1 MALVPYAIIWQR
13 MGVAIHPLIVSS
25 AFVAE
30 CYMAESVLFRFI
42 RKCLLIT
49 EFRGDCAILRNGPN
63 PGIGQ

>member
-1 MALVPYAIIWQR
+1 
-13 MGVAIHPLIVSS
+13 MGVAIHPLIVSMAVVA

-30 CYMAESVLFRFI
+30 CYMAELVLFRFI
-42 RKCLLIT
+42 RKCLLII